1 MTKRLARY
9 IFTAIAMLLL
19 LSGCTD
25 DRNSATYIAKPV
37 IYLYPEETTEVTVTL
52 DCAGKLTC
60 TYPAYGEGW
69 KVTANPDGTLV
80 NHADGRT
87 YSYLFWEG
95 EDDAEYD
102 MSKGFV
108 VKGEDTAAFLQE
120 KLSLLGLTPKEYNE
134 FIVYWLPKMQENPY
148 NLITFQKEAYTECA
162 RLHITP
168 EPDSVLRVFMAY
180 RPLERPIKI
189 EEPVLEKFERK
200 GFAVIEWGGAEAN

>member
-25 DRNSATYIAKPV
+25 DRNSAAYIAKPV

-108 VKGEDTAAFLQE
+108 VKGGDTAAFLQE
-120 KLSLLGLTPKEYNE
+120 KLSGLGLTPKEYNE

-180 RPLERPIKI
+180 KSLHAPIEV
-189 EEPVLEKFERK
+189 EEPVLEPFERK
-200 GFAVIEWGGAEAN
+200 GFAVVEWGGTEVE